1 LLGLALRVPTAAS
14 QSYWYDEIATFFA
27 FDGKY
32 GNLLHRIQTQE
43 GSPPLYFMVARAWR
57 ATFGPTEL
65 GVRSLSI
72 LAGVLVI
79 PCVYAAV
86 LWISDSRRAAR
97 VAAVLVATNPFLVW
111 YSQEMRPYSLAVFL
125 CAAGFAA
132 VVRWA
137 TTASPARG
145 TALAGGV
152 LFGAALGT
160 HYFTA
165 FFVVGILAWLT
176 AAHRRRAGFTLVVAP
191 IAVAGALLAP
201 FAFAQRNSGLQAWI
215 AGWPVRFRAS
225 ELARHLVVGPSEPN
239 GWIWWVPWIVI
250 GLVVVAAGMSWRR
263 RTLPTLVPWLG
274 LTAAVQIGVPL
285 LLAAFGMD
293 YFLDRNLIFVLLPII
308 VIVAVVVGQMPR
320 HAAFGLSLVGVVAL
334 IGVWSIVFT
343 ATTANAQ
350 RADWRELAALIDT
363 GAGPRAVVFNTGNVQ
378 AGALTHYLHRSRP
391 VSPKTRLRAR
401 EIDFVGVRATS
412 GRCSFWFG
420 RACSLVYLDPHPPT
434 AIAAKFPHHTRE
446 ARGQFVI
453 VRMRAPRPVTVQA
466 RDLVDPPDPASLVIA
481 QRPR

>member
-1 LLGLALRVPTAAS
+1 MLGLALRVPTAAS

-27 FDGKY
+27 FDGPY

-57 ATFGPTEL
+57 ATFGPSEL

-86 LWISDSRRAAR
+86 YWISDSRRSAR

-111 YSQEMRPYSLAVFL
+111 YSQEIRPYSLAMLL

-145 TALAGGV
+145 TALAAGV
-152 LFGAALGT
+152 LFGAALAT

-176 AAHRRRAGFTLVVAP
+176 VTQRRRVGFTLVIAP
-191 IAVAGALLAP
+191 IVVAVAFLAP

-225 ELARHLVVGPSEPN
+225 ELVRHLVVGPSEPN
-239 GWIWWVPWIVI
+239 GWIWWLPWIVV
-250 GLVVVAAGMSWRR
+250 GVVVLAAGVSWRR
-263 RTLPTLVPWLG
+263 ATLPALVPWLG

-285 LLAAFGMD
+285 LLAAFGWD

-308 VIVAVVVGQMPR
+308 VIVAVVAGQLPR
-320 HAAFGLSLVGVVAL
+320 RAGFGLPLVGVIAL

-350 RADWRELAALIDT
+350 RADWRGLAALIDA
-363 GAGPRAVVFNTGNVQ
+363 GRGPRAVVFNTGNVQ

-391 VSPKTRLRAR
+391 VSPKKRLHVR
-401 EIDFVGVRATS
+401 ELDFVGVRATS

-420 RACSLVYLDPHPPT
+420 RACSIVYLDPHPPT
-434 AIAAKFPHHTRE
+434 AIAAEFPDQTRE
-446 ARGQFVI
+446 TRGQFVI
-453 VRMRAPRPVTVQA
+453 VRMRAPRPVEVHA
-466 RDLVDPPDPASLVIA
+466 RDLVDPPDPASLVIV
-481 QRPR
+481 QRRR